1 MNVILLEKVHKFGN
15 LGDTV
20 AVKPGFGRNFL
31 IPKGMAVPATPD
43 NVAKFEARRAELENV
58 AAEKLAAAESRRE
71 SLADVAVTIAHK
83 AGDEGKL
90 FGSVGTAE
98 IARAITD
105 AGVEVEKREVRL
117 PEGAIRQTGE
127 YDIDVELHSDV
138 VASVR
143 VNIVADKLYNKAF
156 VH

>member
-1 MNVILLEKVHKFGN
+1 MNVILLEKVHKLGN

-43 NVAKFEARRAELENV
+43 NVAKFEARRAELENT

-71 SLADVAVTIAHK
+71 SLANITVSIAHK

-90 FGSVGTAE
+90 FGSVGTAD
-98 IARAITD
+98 IAHAITE
-105 AGVEVEKREVRL
+105 AGVQVEKREVRL
-117 PEGAIRQTGE
+117 PEGAIRQIGE
-127 YDIDVELHSDV
+127 YDIDIELHSDV
-138 VASVR
+138 VATVK
-143 VNIVADKLYNKAF
+143 VNIVAE
-156 VH
+156 

>member
-1 MNVILLEKVHKFGN
+1 MNVILLEKVHKLGN

-43 NVAKFEARRAELENV
+43 NVAKFEARRAELENT

-71 SLADVAVTIAHK
+71 SLANITVTVAHK

-90 FGSVGTAE
+90 FGSVGTSD
-98 IARAITD
+98 IAHAITE
-105 AGVEVEKREVRL
+105 AGVQVEKREVRL
-117 PEGAIRQTGE
+117 PEGAIRQIGE
-127 YDIDVELHSDV
+127 YDIDIELHSDL
-138 VASVR
+138 VATVK
-143 VNIVADKLYNKAF
+143 VNIVAE
-156 VH
+156 